1 MSILSW
7 LNPANWF
14 ASKPR
19 RPARKQRYGQ
29 IAAGTYGPVTGTTS
43 TLDSTTDWN
52 TEVMQARDLARGRC
66 VPAYYNNPYYR
77 GLVRNRRNRTVGAEL
92 RFRASIRGNEIPGV
106 TPEIAAGL
114 NRKIN
119 ALYRQWSDSG
129 ECDASGM
136 RRPIGALQGAA
147 MIDAFG
153 PRGGVLVRVVE
164 RPKNKTIPIGIE
176 LISVTRM
183 KRPSNTNLNN
193 TNEAG
198 IEYADDRHSVVTG
211 YWVTVQRGFSRTEE
225 FQFLPASECVL
236 FQPEELVGVEASL
249 PRDVAISK
257 SLHRLTRFNDAILEA
272 AETLARQPITV
283 TPPEGG
289 DPDSFAEQFADS
301 SETNSEGTTDWV
313 RNYGGV
319 EAYVTGA
326 GEKIER
332 HAAELPAPDLPG
344 FIANQLRA
352 VAAGADMS
360 YARVAKVP
368 DGSYA
373 AGRAMEQDDRPQI
386 DIDRALLI
394 AQVGGFVWCK
404 VLDAL
409 WSFDIVSMPGYE
421 DFAQLYQRYSVTPPA
436 QEHLNPVDQI
446 NAIRSRMEAGL
457 LSPQDASEAFGDDYE
472 DVLAEQAD
480 AYLMR
485 RAVEKVKGLPPMA
498 LEPYTQTGQVMDGS
512 TQSQPPAP
520 TPEPQRNN
528 GHARAI
534 P

>member
-1 MSILSW
+1 MKLPAW
-7 LNPANWF
+7 LNPLNWF
-14 ASKPR
+14 AKPK
-19 RPARKQRYGQ
+19 RPGRKRYGQ
-29 IAAGTYGPVTGTTS
+29 IVAGSYGPVTGSVS

-92 RFRASIRGNEIPGV
+92 RFRAAIRGGEVPGV
-106 TPEIAAGL
+106 TPEAAAEL

-119 ALYRQWSDSG
+119 SLYRLWSESG
-129 ECDASGM
+129 ECDATGM

-147 MIDAFG
+147 VIDAFG

-164 RPKNKTIPIGIE
+164 RPKNKTIPVAVE

-183 KRPSNTNLNN
+183 KRPTGTNLNT

-198 IEYADDRHSVVTG
+198 IEYTDDKHSTVAG
-211 YWVTVQRGFSRTEE
+211 YWVTVQRGFTQTES
-225 FQFLPASECVL
+225 FQFLPAAECVL
-236 FQPEELVGVEASL
+236 FQPEELVGVEAAL

-272 AETLARQPITV
+272 AEALAKQPITV

-289 DPDSFAEQFADS
+289 DPDSFAEQFADE
-301 SETNSEGTTDWV
+301 SETNADTGATDWI
-313 RNYGGV
+313 RNYGGI

-326 GEKIER
+326 GEKVER

-344 FIANQLRA
+344 FVANQLRA

-360 YARVAKVP
+360 YSRVAKMP

-386 DIDRALLI
+386 DIDRSLLV
-394 AQVGGFVWCK
+394 AQVGAFIWTK
-404 VLDAL
+404 MIDAC
-409 WSFDIVSMPGYE
+409 WAFDLVPMPGYE
-421 DFAQLYQRYSVTPPA
+421 DFPQLYQRFTVTPPA

-446 NAIRSRMEAGL
+446 SAIRSRLDAGL
-457 LSPQDASEAFGDDYE
+457 LSPQDACEAFGDDYA
-472 DVLAEQAD
+472 DVLAEQAE

-485 RAVEKVKGLPPMA
+485 RAVEKAKGLPDLS
-498 LEPYTQTGQVMDGS
+498 LEPLSS
-512 TQSQPPAP
+512 TQSATASAAFAP
-520 TPEPQRNN
+520 TEPPPSAPRHAN
-528 GHARAI
+528 GHAQRMTQ
-534 P
+534 